1 MIMEHLMGRIS
12 GWKMLAKLLK
22 PKEAELLDIYGRR
35 RIGTLFG
42 LSSSLTQKGISINTL
57 DQNAIEGWY

>member
-1 MIMEHLMGRIS
+1 MIMEHLIGIIS

-22 PKEAELLDIYGRR
+22 PKEAELLPIYGRR
-35 RIGTLFG
+35 GIGTLFG
-42 LSSSLTQKGISINTL
+42 LRSSLTQKGISINTL